1 MSVTLQQKP
10 KTADI
15 ELVQG
20 DELPFQIAFG
30 RNITGYTIEVKV
42 YASQLTVP
50 VGGGVAAI
58 TQGTPVLTP
67 DITVL
72 DATAGTVGVIFN
84 ETLTTQLVPT
94 KSWRWFV
101 RWFTPGG
108 QTRTL
113 ISGSVLSSV
122 A

>member
-1 MSVTLQQKP
+1 MAVTLQQKP

-58 TQGTPVLTP
+58 TQGTPVYTP
-67 DITVL
+67 EVTVI

-84 ETLTTQLVPT
+84 ETLTTLLVPT

-101 RWFTPGG
+101 RWVTPGG